1 MGTISSQIQSEDPE
15 NEGHSHTVQ
24 TELKIDFTKDVNPN
38 LKQLLYCMRLKKE
51 SRIKKNSYY
60 RVFSRN

>member
-38 LKQLLYCMRLKKE
+38 LKQLLYCTPFIFNE
-51 SRIKKNSYY
+51 IKILI
-60 RVFSRN
+60 